1 MTNDQ
6 FKTKKGLSMF
16 AKILVA
22 LDASSQAPAIFDFAL
37 SIAQPGLS
45 KLLLLHLIDW
55 QIPEVSPWVG
65 IGTLYD
71 VNVSSDRYNWN
82 RQHLQQEIEQSK
94 IWLKSYAQKAISH
107 NIDCEFE
114 CRLGSCNLGIGD
126 RAKEWNADVIV
137 IGRRGRGNISELIL
151 GSVSNYVIHHAPC
164 SVLVVQGT
172 KTSEIGELSNLTE
185 HKSDN
190 SKKSAI

>member
-1 MTNDQ
+1 
-6 FKTKKGLSMF
+6 MF

-22 LDASSQAPAIFDFAL
+22 LDCSPQASAIFDFAL
-37 SIAQPGLS
+37 SIAQPEVS
-45 KLLLLHLIDW
+45 KMLLVHFVDW

-65 IGTLYD
+65 VGTLYD

-82 RQHLQQEIEQSK
+82 RQHLQQEIEQSE
-94 IWLKSYAQKAISH
+94 IWLKSYAQKAIER

-114 CRLGSCNLGIGD
+114 CRLGKCNLGIGD

-137 IGRRGRGNISELIL
+137 IGRKGRGNISEILL

-164 SVLVVQGT
+164 SVLVVQET
-172 KTSEIGELSNLTE
+172 KTLA
-185 HKSDN
+185 
-190 SKKSAI
+190 KK